1 MLGSLLLTVFVN
13 GVARWSS
20 DPAWPTPE
28 EDRAVLA
35 QIHREMNHDFGHAW
49 TGQSGSVLE
58 TNAPLHREMM
68 DSFAQKLV
76 DHYGPA
82 KRHRRDNA
90 DVQTAVR

>member
-35 QIHREMNHDFGHAW
+35 QIHHEMNHDFGSAW
-49 TGQSGSVLE
+49 NVRSGAVLE

-76 DHYGPA
+76 DHYGPG
-82 KRHRRDNA
+82 KQRRRGEA
-90 DVQTAVR
+90 VPPTAVR